1 MLVKKQGI
9 DVSLTTKDDEALTAL
24 HLAARH
30 GHHRTATLLV
40 QLGAD
45 INASSLRGTTAIQ
58 VSNELISK
66 NNTVLI

>member
-1 MLVKKQGI
+1 MC
-9 DVSLTTKDDEALTAL
+9 LTTKNDEALTPL

-45 INASSLRGTTAIQ
+45 INATSLRGTTAIQ
-58 VSNELISK
+58 EEIGRAHV
-66 NNTVLI
+66 